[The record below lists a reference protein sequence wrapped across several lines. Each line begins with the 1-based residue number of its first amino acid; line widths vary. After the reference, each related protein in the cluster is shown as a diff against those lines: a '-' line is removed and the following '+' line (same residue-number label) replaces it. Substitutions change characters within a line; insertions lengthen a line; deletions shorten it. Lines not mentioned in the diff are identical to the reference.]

1 MAHPLEL
8 LVELH
13 QATADV
19 ALHGAEGQA
28 DLLGDLGVA
37 VTLPE
42 GEEHD
47 GAAGIWQ
54 VLDGLPDHQS
64 FGDVLVSGL
73 VGVVVGHRQRH
84 HGREP
89 VGLTGPGGSYVGHLV
104 AGDPHQPGR
113 QRGGTRGQRVPA
125 APRSD
130 EHLLGDVLRVMRIAE
145 GAQRVGVHERRP
157 PVVDLLERDLVTRHE
172 PSGERLDAGV
182 LLVLERHR
190 LGDHRAT
197 VPACR
202 AGGERDDGHLA
213 LRPSGVRRAVP
224 QRSIGRSTRSMP
236 WATCL
241 LPLLRSRALRM
252 AFGSWAFLS
261 RSLSVTL
268 TLGLVLTFTVILPP
282 WAVVSLA
289 PLALSTLLLV
299 SVLPGTTW

>member
-19 ALHGAEGQA
+19 ALHGAERQT

-37 VTLPE
+37 ALLPE

-47 GAAGIWQ
+47 GAARVGQ
-54 VLDGLPDHQS
+54 VLDGLPDDEPL
-64 FGDVLVSGL
+64 GDLL
-73 VGVVVGHRQRH
+73 VGGPDGVVPGAGERH

-89 VGLTGPGGSYVGHLV
+89 VGLAGPGRSCVGDLV
-104 AGDPHQPGR
+104 AGDPDQPGR
-113 QRGGTRGQRVPA
+113 EGGRARGQRVTA
-125 APRSD
+125 APRGD
-130 EHLLGDVLRVMRIAE
+130 EHLLGDVLGVVAVPQRT
-145 GAQRVGVHERRP
+145 QRVGVHERGP
-157 PVVDLLERDLVTRHE
+157 AVVDLLEGGLLTGDQT
-172 PSGERLDAGV
+172 SGERPDGVV

-197 VPACR
+197 VPAWL

-213 LRPSGVRRAVP
+213 PRPSGVRGAVT

-241 LPLLRSRALRM
+241 LPLLRSRAFRTT
-252 AFGSWAFLS
+252 FGSRSFLS
-261 RSLSVTL
+261 RSLSVMLRLGFILTSTL
-268 TLGLVLTFTVILPP
+268 TLPP

-289 PLALSTLLLV
+289 PSAFRTLLLV

>member
-19 ALHGAEGQA
+19 ALHGAERQA

-37 VTLPE
+37 VSLPE

-47 GAAGIWQ
+47 GAAGIRQ
-54 VLDGLPDHQS
+54 VLDGLTDHQS
-64 FGDVLVSGL
+64 FGDVLVCGL
-73 VGVVVGHRQRH
+73 VGAGERH
-84 HGREP
+84 HGRDP
-89 VGLTGPGGSYVGHLV
+89 VGVAGPGRSYVGHLV
-104 AGDPHQPGR
+104 ARDPHQPGG
-113 QRGGTRGQRVPA
+113 QGGGARGQRAPA

-130 EHLLGDVLRVMRIAE
+130 EHLLGDLFRIVCVTQGTE
-145 GAQRVGVHERRP
+145 RVGVHEGRP
-157 PVVDLLERDLVTRHE
+157 PVVDLLEGGLLARDE
-172 PSGERLDAGV
+172 ASGERLDAGV

-202 AGGERDDGHLA
+202 AGGERDDGHRA
-213 LRPSGVRRAVP
+213 LRPSGVRAAGP

-241 LPLLRSRALRM
+241 LPLFRSRALRT

-268 TLGLVLTFTVILPP
+268 TLGLVLTLTVILPP